1 MKNYRLDGWGRG
13 YIEQWRKK
21 KKKNCTDRFEL
32 VLKFYT
38 MEIFAVSARITKI
51 WIYCS

>member
-1 MKNYRLDGWGRG
+1 M
-13 YIEQWRKK
+13 EKK

-38 MEIFAVSARITKI
+38 MEIFAVSVRIKNNNDLDLTKI

>member
-1 MKNYRLDGWGRG
+1 MVGVADISNNG
-13 YIEQWRKK
+13 EK

-38 MEIFAVSARITKI
+38 MEIFAVSVRITKI

>member
-1 MKNYRLDGWGRG
+1 MKNYRLDGWDISNNG
-13 YIEQWRKK
+13 E

-38 MEIFAVSARITKI
+38 MEIFAVSVRITKI

>member
-1 MKNYRLDGWGRG
+1 MVGVADISNNG
-13 YIEQWRKK
+13 EKK
-21 KKKNCTDRFEL
+21 KKIADRFEL

-38 MEIFAVSARITKI
+38 MEIFAVSVRITKI